1 MKKIMETNVQKPKV
15 IHGEVSSVG
24 PLQYKR
30 DGTARR
36 VLTIKVPD
44 ANATRYVGAYLVGE
58 DATDGII
65 RLGKSVVVSYIFTSA
80 NELVIKDYYF
90 E

>member
-1 MKKIMETNVQKPKV
+1 METNVQKPKV

-58 DATDGII
+58 DATDGVI
-65 RLGKSVVVSYIFTSA
+65 RLGVPIVIVYRFSSS
-80 NELVIKDYYF
+80 NERIILDYYF

>member
-1 MKKIMETNVQKPKV
+1 METNDKKNRVV
-15 IHGEVSSVG
+15 HGKVSSVG

-36 VLTIKVPD
+36 VLTIKVHD
-44 ANATRYVGAYLVGE
+44 VNENRYVGAYLVGE
-58 DATDGII
+58 DATDGVI
-65 RLGKSVVVSYIFTSA
+65 RLGKSIVVSYIFTSA
-80 NELVIKDYYF
+80 NELIIKDYYF

>member
-1 MKKIMETNVQKPKV
+1 METDENNSRKL
-15 IHGEVSSVG
+15 HGEVSSIG

-36 VLTIKVPD
+36 TLTVKV
-44 ANATRYVGAYLVGE
+44 AEGRETQYIGAYLVGE
-58 DATDGII
+58 DATNGVI
-65 RLGKSVVVSYIFTSA
+65 RLGVSIVIVYRFSSS
-80 NELVIKDYYF
+80 NERIILDYYF

>member
-1 MKKIMETNVQKPKV
+1 METNVQKPKV

-58 DATDGII
+58 DATDCAFAPATYGH
-65 RLGKSVVVSYIFTSA
+65 Y
-80 NELVIKDYYF
+80 LVGCHRFRPHRQRPYHP
-90 E
+90 

>member
-1 MKKIMETNVQKPKV
+1 METNVQKPKV

-58 DATDGII
+58 DATNGVI
-65 RLGKSVVVSYIFTSA
+65 RLGVSIVIVYRFSSS
-80 NELVIKDYYF
+80 NERIILDYYF

>member
-1 MKKIMETNVQKPKV
+1 METIVQKPKV

-36 VLTIKVPD
+36 TLTVKV
-44 ANATRYVGAYLVGE
+44 AEGRETQYIGAYLVGE
-58 DATDGII
+58 DATNGVI
-65 RLGKSVVVSYIFTSA
+65 RLGVPIVIVYRFSSS
-80 NELVIKDYYF
+80 NERIILDYYF

>member
-1 MKKIMETNVQKPKV
+1 METNVQKPKV

-24 PLQYKR
+24 PLQFKR

-58 DATDGII
+58 DATNGVI
-65 RLGKSVVVSYIFTSA
+65 RLGVPIVIVYRFSSS
-80 NELVIKDYYF
+80 NERIILDYYF

>member
-1 MKKIMETNVQKPKV
+1 METNVQKPKV

-44 ANATRYVGAYLVGE
+44 AYATRYVGAYLVGE
-58 DATDGII
+58 DATDGVI

>member
-1 MKKIMETNVQKPKV
+1 METNVQKPKV

-58 DATDGII
+58 DATNGVI
-65 RLGKSVVVSYIFTSA
+65 RLGVPI
-80 NELVIKDYYF
+80 VIVYRFSSSKERIILDYYF

>member
-1 MKKIMETNVQKPKV
+1 METNVQKPKV
-15 IHGEVSSVG
+15 VHGEVSSVG

-58 DATDGII
+58 DATNGVI
-65 RLGKSVVVSYIFTSA
+65 RLGVPI
-80 NELVIKDYYF
+80 VIVYRFSSSKERIILDYYF

>member
-1 MKKIMETNVQKPKV
+1 METNVQKPKV
-15 IHGEVSSVG
+15 VHGEVSSVG

-58 DATDGII
+58 DATNGVI
-65 RLGKSVVVSYIFTSA
+65 RLGVPIVIVYRFSSS
-80 NELVIKDYYF
+80 NERIILDYYF